1 MARLSEDPQT
11 CIWGYREEVSPRLC
25 LPVPPDWYLGLSR
38 RSLSE
43 TLSSGAPRL
52 SSGVID
58 GASLRG
64 PPDLHLGLSRRSLS
78 ETLSSEGPQTG
89 IWGYRKHVSPR
100 LYCIMLSLSLSLSF
114 GFNFFNF
121 LTSLTT
127 YFLSFSNYLVVISR
141 SSSGMRFGVIV
152 VRIVASAA
160 GSCILAGRYHG
171 SRRCVCTCD
180 RVVAGWC

>member
-1 MARLSEDPQT
+1 MARLSEGPQT
-11 CIWGYREEVSPRLC
+11 CIWGYRKHVSPRLC
-25 LPVPPDWYLGLSR
+25 LPVPPDW
-38 RSLSE
+38 
-43 TLSSGAPRL
+43 
-52 SSGVID
+52 
-58 GASLRG
+58 
-64 PPDLHLGLSRRSLS
+64 HLGLLMTRL
-78 ETLSSEGPQTG
+78 SEGPQTG

-152 VRIVASAA
+152 VRIAASAA
-160 GSCILAGRYHG
+160 GSCILAGRCRG
-171 SRRCVCTCD
+171 SRRRVCTCD